1 MKIGS
6 DIVSFFVFYEHDD
19 DTSSNVRNLNN
30 YNKDGS
36 PEAALFT
43 WGTLR
48 GKLASGRQWVELTEF
63 TWLLITYVR
72 MISELHTS

>member
-48 GKLASGRQWVELTEF
+48 GKLA
-63 TWLLITYVR
+63 
-72 MISELHTS
+72 